1 MIGFP
6 KYFSPSLSKGVHIH
20 FNPSHYGYPIRLLFQ
35 VGFVKYV
42 FIKKDSETIV
52 FNQLYS
58 LSIVQKMSCQSL
70 RPLFM

>member
-42 FIKKDSETIV
+42 FIKKD
-52 FNQLYS
+52 
-58 LSIVQKMSCQSL
+58 
-70 RPLFM
+70 